1 MARANLKRAPGPR
14 RWSPFG
20 SLPELRRD
28 PLATLLQARAE
39 YGDVVRFRSGIWH
52 ACLVAHPDDVKRVLQ
67 DNADNYTKG
76 FVFDY
81 LKTVLG
87 RGLLTDEGESWRQ
100 QRRLV
105 QPAFQHQRLREMT
118 DAINASIQR
127 MLARWR
133 EAPAVREVDLA
144 QEMTS
149 LTLDIV
155 TNAVIGSPFASDGGA
170 VSEAVRVAQEHINWQ
185 IMRLLTWSDRIPT
198 PRNRRFKRA
207 LSTLNDAVY
216 ALLDER
222 RRELAAQDESASGA
236 TRRTDLLT
244 LLIEALDVEGSEHMT
259 EMQLRDEVM
268 TILLAGHE
276 TTANALVWAWHFIA
290 ANSEVAERLRAEV
303 DAVLGGRHPCLA
315 DLAALEYTGMVF
327 DEALRLRPPVWAL
340 FRCPLTDDALGGYR
354 VPSFTTIIL
363 SPYLTHRHPE
373 FWDDP
378 ERFDPERFDPS
389 RAAGR
394 PRYAFFPFGG
404 GPRMCLGGE
413 FATME
418 GIMALASMAQEFE
431 LEALPGHEVAL
442 EPLITLRPAGGLPM
456 IVRRRKDA

>member
-1 MARANLKRAPGPR
+1 MARTNLKRAPGPR
-14 RWSPFG
+14 SWSPFG

-28 PLATLLQARAE
+28 PLGTLMQKRSA
-39 YGDVVRFRSGIWH
+39 YGDVVRFRSGIWF
-52 ACLVAHPDDVKRVLQ
+52 AYFVAHPDDVKRILQ
-67 DNADNYTKG
+67 DNSDNYTKG

-105 QPAFQHQRLREMT
+105 QPAFQHQRLGELAE
-118 DAINASIQR
+118 AINASIQR
-127 MLARWR
+127 MLGRWR
-133 EAPAVREVDLA
+133 AAPAVWEVDLA
-144 QEMTS
+144 AEMTA

-155 TNAVIGSPFASDGGA
+155 SNAVIGSPFASDGGA

-207 LSTLNDAVY
+207 LAVLNDAVY

-222 RRELAAQDESASGA
+222 RHELAARDGSTRGA
-236 TRRTDLLT
+236 ARRSDLLS

-276 TTANALVWAWHFIA
+276 TTANALVWSWHYIA
-290 ANSEVAERLRAEV
+290 ANPEVAERLRAEV
-303 DAVLGGRHPCLA
+303 DAVLDGRQPCLA
-315 DLAALEYTGMVF
+315 DLGSLKYTRMVF

-340 FRCPLTDDALGGYR
+340 FRCPLNDDVLGGYR
-354 VPSFTTIIL
+354 VPSFTSIIL
-363 SPYLTHRHPE
+363 SPYVTHRHPE
-373 FWDDP
+373 FWDEP
-378 ERFDPERFDPS
+378 ERFDPERFLPE
-389 RAAGR
+389 RVAER

-418 GIMALASMAQEFE
+418 GVMALASMAQEFE
-431 LEALPGHEVAL
+431 LEAVPNHEVAL

-456 IVRRRKDA
+456 IVRRRRNS

>member
-1 MARANLKRAPGPR
+1 
-14 RWSPFG
+14 
-20 SLPELRRD
+20 
-28 PLATLLQARAE
+28 
-39 YGDVVRFRSGIWH
+39 
-52 ACLVAHPDDVKRVLQ
+52 
-67 DNADNYTKG
+67 
-76 FVFDY
+76 
-81 LKTVLG
+81 
-87 RGLLTDEGESWRQ
+87 
-100 QRRLV
+100 
-105 QPAFQHQRLREMT
+105 MT

-127 MLARWR
+127 MLGRWR
-133 EAPAVREVDLA
+133 AAAAVREVDLA
-144 QEMTS
+144 HEMTA

-155 TNAVIGSPFASDGGA
+155 SNAVIGSAFASDGGA

-198 PRNRRFKRA
+198 PRNRRFKHA

-222 RRELAAQDESASGA
+222 RHELAARSDSALGP
-236 TRRTDLLT
+236 RRSDLLT
-244 LLIEALDVEGSEHMT
+244 LLIEALDVDGSEHMT

-276 TTANALVWAWHFIA
+276 TTANALVWAWHYIA
-290 ANSEVAERLRAEV
+290 ANPEVSERLRAEV
-303 DAVLGGRHPCLA
+303 DAVLGGRQPCLG
-315 DLAALEYTGMVF
+315 DLAALKYTRMVF

-340 FRCPLTDDALGGYR
+340 FRCPLTDDVLGGYR

-363 SPYLTHRHPE
+363 SPYVTHRHPE

-378 ERFDPERFDPS
+378 ERFDPERFLPE
-389 RAAGR
+389 RVAER

-418 GIMALASMAQEFE
+418 GVMALASMAQEFE

-456 IVRRRKDA
+456 IVRRRKDS